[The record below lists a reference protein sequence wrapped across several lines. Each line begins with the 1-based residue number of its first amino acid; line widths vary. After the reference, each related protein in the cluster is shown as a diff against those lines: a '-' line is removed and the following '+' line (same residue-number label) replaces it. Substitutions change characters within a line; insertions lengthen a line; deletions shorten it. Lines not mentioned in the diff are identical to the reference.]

1 MFGTGFWSSG
11 RIVHALNPGPFI
23 QPQLSELLF
32 SNRTPCLFHIKT
44 KQNKQPVLILFS
56 LIQGS
61 LVLPSCQA
69 LTWAWDPARPMV
81 HKEKSALWS
90 LWTYLYVWTGKRKKK
105 FDPHSH
111 CWITELTVPGVFVSV
126 LVMKMRSPI
135 KVLVLLSWG
144 SCDLKLWDVICH
156 S

>member
-1 MFGTGFWSSG
+1 MFGTEFWSSG

-23 QPQLSELLF
+23 QLQLSELLF

-69 LTWAWDPARPMV
+69 LARPGHGIQLGQWYIRRNLLSGPCEPTFMCELER
-81 HKEKSALWS
+81 EKRNLA
-90 LWTYLYVWTGKRKKK
+90 
-105 FDPHSH
+105 
-111 CWITELTVPGVFVSV
+111 LTVIVG
-126 LVMKMRSPI
+126 
-135 KVLVLLSWG
+135 LLN
-144 SCDLKLWDVICH
+144 
-156 S
+156 